1 MQHMHATHEM
11 QHMDVCMHAHL
22 RDLLALEEQ
31 INQHLSDL
39 DLFVVQVSVQ
49 VSICMLWPWRG
60 LGLA

>member
-1 MQHMHATHEM
+1 
-11 QHMDVCMHAHL
+11 MHAHL